1 MQKSSRPAP
10 ALTRE
15 RIVRLAIKR
24 ADSGGLAQVSMRK
37 LAAEL
42 SVTPMALYWHYPNRD
57 ALLNA
62 MAEHVAGEL
71 VYDDDPRAPW
81 QERLGAVLTATLA
94 VFHEHPWLGPLAR
107 HRIVPAPNF
116 LRALEVLLGTVR
128 MAGYAPQAAASV
140 VDFVIDSLAAM
151 AAQFPSA
158 TGRNAEPRAASD
170 EQLRMRKQLADLA
183 GSEYPRIREAAV
195 PLTTSD
201 APDVQVKLGIDI
213 LVGGIESAARKR
225 RGR

>member
-1 MQKSSRPAP
+1 
-10 ALTRE
+10 
-15 RIVRLAIKR
+15 
-24 ADSGGLAQVSMRK
+24 
-37 LAAEL
+37 
-42 SVTPMALYWHYPNRD
+42 
-57 ALLNA
+57 
-62 MAEHVAGEL
+62 
-71 VYDDDPRAPW
+71 
-81 QERLGAVLTATLA
+81 
-94 VFHEHPWLGPLAR
+94 
-107 HRIVPAPNF
+107 
-116 LRALEVLLGTVR
+116 